1 MARGTGTSEILEP
14 WRAAVRGSTSVSYW
28 PGPWSIK
35 DSDRGIQLVGRDDEA
50 ADITYA
56 VLEHNLVVLTGSSGV
71 GKTSLLHLKIVKE
84 LNERG
89 FFVAICDNW
98 GDAPALDTEDD
109 DEHAVSEFLR
119 RALHASFEAQGVA
132 VGDGDILRRLNS
144 EYGSRA
150 VIILDQFEE
159 VIRQRPAFFARL
171 QDWIENAVETSQV
184 RLVLSLRSEYAFRLT
199 ELDVNPYRRRDI
211 EVSVLN
217 QPEVI
222 AEVIRAGRRPDG
234 SPDVIDE
241 AAVGALLDLWK
252 ESGATTRAGRIRL
265 LHLQAALFVLWERSR
280 DPRHV
285 GEVVTKRD
293 VDNLEER
300 ARDWMRKARKQRRSS
315 GGLTAR
321 TSTAERQHDHAVA
334 FFDFAIIEVVD
345 TFLNRAQR
353 AFKDVMEDEL
363 TERGMDDVLLEGVL
377 GVLVRMADYL
387 SSGGYKVDQDHIHLA
402 ELALH
407 DELDTLG
414 FLDDND
420 DDDSGEERARAII
433 RAFALLIESDT
444 ELVENGIRYDWVSA
458 PSRVLRKAVRE
469 ATIASFPEQWADDA
483 AGVTAG
489 PLMGQSAEAVLV
501 EECRRYFLALDWL
514 ETGELVRVSS
524 TDDGSSIVA
533 LTHDG
538 FGLGM
543 NEWADD
549 HDADMATDLHRI
561 TAAVGEV
568 FLWPDA
574 RKGVASVNDFTS
586 AENRKVNK
594 RFLNLRWRSCQVVG
608 VHFERVVFVNCDFR
622 STQFDNCSFEGVSFV
637 NCVMNSVQFDH
648 CKFIGPTVE
657 LEQESEQG
665 RAPEDRMPSFVDDLA
680 EDVRLFARYS
690 DVDLP
695 GANVIYSAGSGIAA
709 VSAIGTRRK
718 NDTQEVKSLVVQLAA
733 DGEPITAT
741 TTVDDQDGGMVL
753 YGGRVSSVAFYNC
766 TFPEKGEVSLR
777 HVRGSSL
784 DFFEHTGGRV
794 ELYDV
799 YLRGVSVTTPVRDR
813 QLGGEDRELGFQA
826 LDSHLE
832 NIWFSAGLVG
842 AADFQRSSVWQL
854 FNGSAKEDGGFR
866 VRSGQQD
873 LEEFTR
879 HIGVISAGTDS
890 LPSDENV
897 HRYADLIDFQDTHGG
912 THEP

>member
-1 MARGTGTSEILEP
+1 MARGTGASEILEP
-14 WRAAVRGSTSVSYW
+14 WREAIRASTAKSYW

-35 DSDRGIQLVGRDDEA
+35 DSDRGVQLVGRDDEA

-56 VLEHNLVVLTGSSGV
+56 VLDHPLVVLTGSSGV
-71 GKTSLLHLKIVKE
+71 GKTSLLHLKIVAE
-84 LNERG
+84 LHDRG

-98 GDAPALDTEDD
+98 GDAPAVDADD
-109 DEHAVSEFLR
+109 DEHAVSQFLR
-119 RALHASFEAQGVA
+119 RALRSSFESQGITI
-132 VGDGDILRRLNS
+132 GDDDILRHLDT

-159 VIRQRPAFFARL
+159 VIRQRPTFFSRL

-184 RLVLSLRSEYAFRLT
+184 RLVLSLRSEYAYRLT
-199 ELDVNPYRRRDI
+199 ELEVNPYRRRDI
-211 EVSVLN
+211 EVAVLSE
-217 QPEVI
+217 PAVI
-222 AEVIRAGRRPDG
+222 AEIIRAGRRLDG
-234 SPDVIDE
+234 SSDVIED
-241 AAVGALLDLWK
+241 AAVDALLDLWQ
-252 ESGATTRAGRIRL
+252 ESGATTRAGRVRL

-285 GEVVTKRD
+285 GELVTKKD

-300 ARDWMRKARKQRRSS
+300 AREWMRKARKQRRSS
-315 GGLTAR
+315 GGRTAR
-321 TSTAERQHDHAVA
+321 MSAAERQRDHAVA
-334 FFDFAIIEVVD
+334 FFDFSISEVVD
-345 TFLNRAQR
+345 NFLTRAQK
-353 AFKDVMEDEL
+353 AFTDVMEDEL

-377 GVLVRMADYL
+377 GVLVRVADYL

-414 FLDDND
+414 FLDDDD
-420 DDDSGEERARAII
+420 DDDSGEELARGII
-433 RAFALLIESDT
+433 RAFARLIDGDT
-444 ELVENGIRYDWVSA
+444 ELVEGGVRYDWVSA
-458 PSRVLRKAVRE
+458 PSRVLRAAIRE
-469 ATIASFPEQWADDA
+469 STLADFPEPWETDT
-483 AGVTAG
+483 AGVSAG
-489 PLMGQSAEAVLV
+489 PLMGQSAQAVLV
-501 EECRRYFLALDWL
+501 EECRRYFLALEWL
-514 ETGELVRVSS
+514 ETGELVRISS

-543 NEWADD
+543 NEWAND

-568 FLWPDA
+568 FVWPDA
-574 RKGVASVNDFTS
+574 RKDVASVNDFTS

-622 STQFDNCSFEGVSFV
+622 GTQFERCSFEGVSFV
-637 NCVMNSVQFDH
+637 NCVLNSVQFDH
-648 CKFIGPTVE
+648 CEFIGPTVE

-695 GANVIYSAGSGIAA
+695 GANVIFSAGSGIAA
-709 VSAIGTRRK
+709 VPAVGTRRK
-718 NDTQEVKSLVVQLAA
+718 DDTQVVKSLQVRLTA

-741 TTVDDQDGGMVL
+741 TTVDDQDGGIVF
-753 YGGRVSSVAFYNC
+753 YGGRVSSVAFYGC
-766 TFPEKGEVSLR
+766 TFPEKGEVSFR
-777 HVRGSSL
+777 HARGSSI
-784 DFFEHTGGRV
+784 DFLEHRGGRI

-799 YLRGVSVTTPVRDR
+799 YLRGVSVTTPVLGR
-813 QLGGEDRELGFQA
+813 QQGGKPQQLGFQA

-832 NIWFSAGLVG
+832 NIWFSIGLEG

-854 FNGSAKEDGGFR
+854 FNGSAQEKGGFR
-866 VRSGQQD
+866 VRNGEQD
-873 LEEFTR
+873 LNDFTG
-879 HIGVISAGTDS
+879 HIGVISAGPTAA
-890 LPSDENV
+890 PTQENV
-897 HRYADLIDFQDTHGG
+897 ARYAELIDFQDT
-912 THEP
+912 